1 MNQANRETKISVIN
15 VSKVFD
21 TPQGPV
27 EAIRGVNLTIHAN
40 EIVCLVGPSGCG
52 KSTLL
57 NLIAGFIQPTEGQ
70 VLISDKPVLRPGAD
84 RAVVFQQDSVFPWLT
99 VYQNLEYGP
108 KARGVPPEQRH
119 MMVNRLL
126 KMVGLEDYKNLLPRQ
141 LSGGMKKRVD
151 LARAYANQPDVLL
164 MDESF
169 GALDVL
175 TKEKMQRNLLSLWKQ
190 EPRTIVF
197 ITHDIEEALYIGQRV
212 VVMSARPAKIAGII
226 DVPFEKTTDTR
237 IKTSPEF
244 QSLRQM
250 IIDMLG
256 QSEAIEAEAGRGE
269 IQ

>member
-1 MNQANRETKISVIN
+1 MGQANGEVKISINN

-21 TPQGPV
+21 TPKGPV
-27 EAIRGVNLTIHAN
+27 EAIRGVNLQIRTN

-57 NLIAGFIQPTEGQ
+57 NLIAGFLLPTEGQ
-70 VLISDKPVLRPGAD
+70 VLIGDKQVVRPGAD

-108 KARGVPPEQRH
+108 KARGIPEEQRQK
-119 MMVNRLL
+119 VVERLL
-126 KMVGLEDYKNLLPRQ
+126 SMVGLTEYKDLLPRQ

-151 LARAYANQPDVLL
+151 LARAYANQPEVLL

-175 TKEKMQRNLLSLWKQ
+175 TKEKMQRNLLALWKQ

-197 ITHDIEEALYIGQRV
+197 ITHDIEEALFVAQRV
-212 VVMSARPAKIAGII
+212 VVMSARPARIAGII

-244 QSLRQM
+244 QTLRRT

-256 QSEAIEAEAGRGE
+256 QAETSEVEEGV

>member
-1 MNQANRETKISVIN
+1 MQHEENDRKIHIKDVR
-15 VSKVFD
+15 KVFE

-27 EAIRGVNLTIHAN
+27 EAIRGINLSIQQN

-57 NLIAGFIQPTEGQ
+57 NLIAGFIHPTEGE
-70 VLISDKPVLRPGAD
+70 VLVGDRPVTGPGAD

-99 VYQNLEYGP
+99 VYKNLEYGP
-108 KARGVPPEQRH
+108 KARGIPEEHRRAT
-119 MMVNRLL
+119 VERLL
-126 KMVGLEDYKNLLPRQ
+126 KMVGLTEYKNLYPRQ

-151 LARAYANQPDVLL
+151 LARAYANQPKVLL

-175 TKEKMQRNLLSLWKQ
+175 TKEKMQRNLLSLWEL

-197 ITHDIEEALYIGQRV
+197 ITHDIEESLFVGQRV

-244 QSLRQM
+244 QTIRQM
-250 IIDMLG
+250 IIDMLA
-256 QSEAIEAEAGRGE
+256 QSETSEVDEGVGL
-269 IQ
+269 

>member
-1 MNQANRETKISVIN
+1 MEQIKGDVKISIHDVC
-15 VSKVFD
+15 KVFD

-27 EAIRGVNLTIHAN
+27 EAIRGVDLSIRTN

-57 NLIAGFIQPTEGQ
+57 NLIAGFIRPTEGE
-70 VLISDKPVLRPGAD
+70 VLIDNKPVTKPGAD

-99 VYQNLEYGP
+99 VYRNLEYGP
-108 KARGVPPEQRH
+108 KARGVSAEQRQK
-119 MMVNRLL
+119 MVDRLL
-126 KMVGLEDYKNLLPRQ
+126 EMVGLTEYKDLLPRQ

-151 LARAYANQPDVLL
+151 LARAYANQPEVLL

-175 TKEKMQRNLLSLWKQ
+175 TKEKMQRNLLSLWQQ
-190 EPRTIVF
+190 EPRTIIF
-197 ITHDIEEALYIGQRV
+197 ITHDIEEALFVGQRV
-212 VVMSARPAKIAGII
+212 VVMSARPARILKVI

-244 QSLRQM
+244 QSLRQT

-256 QSEAIEAEAGRGE
+256 QTEPSEIDEGV

>member
-1 MNQANRETKISVIN
+1 MAQANGEVKISIN
-15 VSKVFD
+15 DVSKVFD
-21 TPQGPV
+21 TPKGPV
-27 EAIRGVNLTIHAN
+27 EAIRGVNLQIKTN

-57 NLIAGFIQPTEGQ
+57 NLIAGFLLPTEGQ
-70 VLISDKPVLRPGAD
+70 VLIGDKQVVRPGAD

-108 KARGVPPEQRH
+108 KARGVAEEQRKK
-119 MMVNRLL
+119 VVERLL
-126 KMVGLEDYKNLLPRQ
+126 SMVGLTEYKDLLPRQ

-151 LARAYANQPDVLL
+151 LARAYANQPEVLL

-175 TKEKMQRNLLSLWKQ
+175 TKEKMQRNLLALWKQ

-197 ITHDIEEALYIGQRV
+197 ITHDIEEALFIAQRV
-212 VVMSARPAKIAGII
+212 VVMSARPARIAGVIE
-226 DVPFEKTTDTR
+226 VPFEKTTDTR

-256 QSEAIEAEAGRGE
+256 HAEASDVDEGV

>member
-1 MNQANRETKISVIN
+1 MEKGYPDAKISIRDVR
-15 VSKVFD
+15 KVFD

-27 EAIRGVNLTIHAN
+27 EAIRGMNLSIQAN

-57 NLIAGFIQPTEGQ
+57 NLIAGFIRPTEGEVLVGDKQ
-70 VLISDKPVLRPGAD
+70 VVRPGAD

-108 KARGVPPEQRH
+108 KARGVPAEERRKT
-119 MMVNRLL
+119 VARLL
-126 KMVGLEDYKNLLPRQ
+126 TMVGLLEYKHLLPRQ

-151 LARAYANQPDVLL
+151 LARAYANQPEVLL

-190 EPRTIVF
+190 EPRTVVF
-197 ITHDIEEALYIGQRV
+197 ITHDIEEALFIGQRV
-212 VVMSARPAKIAGII
+212 VVMTARPARIAGVI

-244 QSLRQM
+244 QSLRQK

-256 QSEAIEAEAGRGE
+256 QLEGSEADEGAL
-269 IQ
+269 Q